1 MEEMKYRLE
10 SFEGP
15 LDLLLTLI
23 KKNKVSIWDIPIVEI
38 TDQYLEAI
46 DGIEKSKLD
55 DTSEFIVLAAQL
67 LYIKSKML
75 LPKEETNEEEEDPRE
90 ELARRLYE

>member
-1 MEEMKYRLE
+1 MMEEMKYKLE

-23 KKNKVSIWDIPIVEI
+23 KKSKVSIWDIPIVEI

-46 DGIEKSKLD
+46 SGIEKSMLD
-55 DTSEFIVLAAQL
+55 NTGEFIIMASQL
-67 LYIKSKML
+67 LYIQSKML
-75 LPKEETNEEEEDPRE
+75 LRNVEVEDVEDPLE
-90 ELARRLYE
+90 